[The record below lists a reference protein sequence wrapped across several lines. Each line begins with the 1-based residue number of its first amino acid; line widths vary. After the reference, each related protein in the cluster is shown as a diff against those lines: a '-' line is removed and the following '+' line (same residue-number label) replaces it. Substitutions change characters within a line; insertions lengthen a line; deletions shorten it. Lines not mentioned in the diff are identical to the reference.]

1 MRNYYDDLEVSK
13 TASKEVIGKVY
24 KILAKKY
31 HPDTTKEADK
41 VAAEEKFKIISEAYE
56 VLSDDEKRKIY
67 DFELEKSNPTISL
80 EDYMNVV
87 NQRDYLNNSLKG
99 LQIEF
104 NNFRNSYVSN
114 MNKNNNIN
122 INQQQAQYN
131 PQNQTLNNNYNN
143 FQNQTVNQNSNN
155 INSNSQGKKYYYNT
169 VTGKRVSAFDYY
181 KYKIKNFISNILFYI
196 LLLILLVFV
205 INSIIS
211 NGLYNF
217 FK

>member
-31 HPDTTKEADK
+31 HPDTTKEVDK

-67 DFELEKSNPTISL
+67 DFEFEKSNPTISV

-99 LQIEF
+99 LQMEF
-104 NNFRNSYVSN
+104 NNFRNSYAAH
-114 MNKNNNIN
+114 MNNNIN
-122 INQQQAQYN
+122 TNQQQTQYN
-131 PQNQTLNNNYNN
+131 PQNSSFNNNYNN
-143 FQNQTVNQNSNN
+143 HQNQTVNQNSNN
-155 INSNSQGKKYYYNT
+155 NSTSQGKTYYYNK

-181 KYKIKNFISNILFYI
+181 KYKFKNFISNILFYV
-196 LLLILLVFV
+196 LLLILLFFV
-205 INSIIS
+205 IKYIVS

-217 FK
+217 